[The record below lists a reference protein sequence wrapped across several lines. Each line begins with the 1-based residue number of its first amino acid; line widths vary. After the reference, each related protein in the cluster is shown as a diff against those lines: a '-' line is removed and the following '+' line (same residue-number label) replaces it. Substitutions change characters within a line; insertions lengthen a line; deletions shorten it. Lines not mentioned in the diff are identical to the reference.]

1 MPSVLHHTQA
11 RQPKSR
17 GCPRLEN
24 EFSNRV
30 HARAETNHRGGFRLG
45 DQGPGRDFG
54 WQGGCVAASATAL
67 VERFYDVVWN
77 KADERAAREI
87 LDPNFI
93 FRASLGPDL
102 RGPDGFIAYLRSV
115 HAALQ
120 NFTCTIEDLIAT
132 EDRAAAKMRFTGR
145 HRAKFF
151 GIEATGRHVAWS
163 GAAFFSARGG
173 RISELWVLG
182 DVEAVMRQLMPERT
196 PQGFAM

>member
-1 MPSVLHHTQA
+1 MTVT
-11 RQPKSR
+11 
-17 GCPRLEN
+17 
-24 EFSNRV
+24 
-30 HARAETNHRGGFRLG
+30 
-45 DQGPGRDFG
+45 
-54 WQGGCVAASATAL
+54 ATAL
-67 VERFYDVVWN
+67 VQRFYDVVWN

-87 LDPNFI
+87 LDSDFV

-115 HAALQ
+115 HAALE

-132 EDRAAAKMRFTGR
+132 GDRAAAKMRFTGI

-151 GIEATGRHVAWS
+151 DIEATGRPIAWS
-163 GAAFFSARGG
+163 GAAFFTARGG

>member
-1 MPSVLHHTQA
+1 VVVTA
-11 RQPKSR
+11 K
-17 GCPRLEN
+17 
-24 EFSNRV
+24 
-30 HARAETNHRGGFRLG
+30 
-45 DQGPGRDFG
+45 
-54 WQGGCVAASATAL
+54 AL

-93 FRASLGPDL
+93 FHASLGPEL

-115 HAALQ
+115 HGALE
-120 NFTCTIEDLIAT
+120 NFTCTIEDLIAN
-132 EDRAAAKMRFTGR
+132 EDRAAAKMRFTGT

-151 GIEATGRHVAWS
+151 GIEATGRHIEWS
-163 GAAFFSARGG
+163 GAAFFTARGG

-196 PQGFAM
+196 PRGFAM

>member
-1 MPSVLHHTQA
+1 VT
-11 RQPKSR
+11 
-17 GCPRLEN
+17 
-24 EFSNRV
+24 V
-30 HARAETNHRGGFRLG
+30 T
-45 DQGPGRDFG
+45 
-54 WQGGCVAASATAL
+54 ATAL

-87 LDPNFI
+87 LDPNFV
-93 FRASLGPDL
+93 FRASLGPEL

-132 EDRAAAKMRFTGR
+132 DDRAAAKMRFTGT
-145 HRAKFF
+145 HRARFF
-151 GIEATGRHVAWS
+151 GIEATGRAIAWS
-163 GAAFFSARGG
+163 GAAFFTARGG

>member
-1 MPSVLHHTQA
+1 MTVT
-11 RQPKSR
+11 
-17 GCPRLEN
+17 
-24 EFSNRV
+24 
-30 HARAETNHRGGFRLG
+30 
-45 DQGPGRDFG
+45 
-54 WQGGCVAASATAL
+54 ATAL

-93 FRASLGPDL
+93 FRASLGPEL

-132 EDRAAAKMRFTGR
+132 ADRAAAKMRFSGT
-145 HRAKFF
+145 HRARFF
-151 GIEATGRHVAWS
+151 GIEATGRAIAWS
-163 GAAFFSARGG
+163 GAAFFTARGG

-196 PQGFAM
+196 PRGFAM